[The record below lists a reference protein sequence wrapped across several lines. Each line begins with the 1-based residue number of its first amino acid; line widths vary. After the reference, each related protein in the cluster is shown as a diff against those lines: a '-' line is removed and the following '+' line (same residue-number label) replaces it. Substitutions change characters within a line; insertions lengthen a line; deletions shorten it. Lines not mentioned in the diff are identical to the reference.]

1 VSFHSYVFG
10 GVNSQLLAMPQILF
24 AGYQVP
30 HPLHPYFII
39 KIQTDGSI
47 TPQALLDEAGK
58 KLIRTLVSLESKFK
72 REFSYKDVEGTVGA
86 SVVSGAAMAAVA
98 ATAATTTTTTTT
110 TTMTTTG
117 HLDVDPYGGVAS
129 TTAAGAGGAGA
140 TGGAWGTGKDYLDL

>member
-1 VSFHSYVFG
+1 
-10 GVNSQLLAMPQILF
+10 M
-24 AGYQVP
+24 
-30 HPLHPYFII
+30 
-39 KIQTDGSI
+39 
-47 TPQALLDEAGK
+47 
-58 KLIRTLVSLESKFK
+58 IRTLVSLESKFK

-86 SVVSGAAMAAVA
+86 SVVSGAMAAAAA
-98 ATAATTTTTTTT
+98 ATAVTTTTTT